1 MTLTGFWLVF
11 TLIITLIIGVVLGLF
26 LSRFTMKSYFKKNPP
41 ITEEMVASMMAGMG
55 QTPNKKKINQIMKK
69 MQNQ

>member
-1 MTLTGFWLVF
+1 MVLSGFWLIFWLVAAL
-11 TLIITLIIGVVLGLF
+11 LIGAILGLV

-41 ITEEMVASMMAGMG
+41 ITEEMVSAMMSGMG

-69 MQNQ
+69 MKTQ